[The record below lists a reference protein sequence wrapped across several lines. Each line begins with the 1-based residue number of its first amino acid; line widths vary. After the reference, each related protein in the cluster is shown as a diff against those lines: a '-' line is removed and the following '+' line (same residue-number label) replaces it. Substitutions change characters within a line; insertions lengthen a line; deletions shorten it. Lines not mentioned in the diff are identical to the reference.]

1 MQKSE
6 IGTVEKDDDKGW
18 LYEINAEQSLMAID
32 FPELWRYRDLLLLFV
47 RRDIVATY
55 KQTILG
61 PLWYLI
67 QPLFTSVIFTLVFN
81 NIATI
86 STGNVP
92 PFLFNLAGVTLWNY
106 FTHCLTTSS
115 NTFAT
120 NAGLFAKVYFP
131 RFIAPLSQAIS
142 GLLKMGVQLLIF
154 VIFYFY
160 YLWKGS
166 PLAPNM
172 TVWLFP
178 VLLATMAIFGLGV
191 GMLISALTTKYR
203 DFRILISFATSL
215 LMYVSAVMYPI
226 SEVRNSR
233 TLGDYAWIV
242 EYNPIAILIEA
253 FRYMVLGE
261 GFFEWDLLLYCIL
274 LSLILFFVGLI
285 IFNRTGRNFIDTV

>member
-1 MQKSE
+1 
-6 IGTVEKDDDKGW
+6 
-18 LYEINAEQSLMAID
+18 MAID
-32 FPELWRYRDLLLLFV
+32 FKEIWRYRDLLLLFV

-67 QPLFTSVIFTLVFN
+67 QPLFTSVVFTLVFN

-86 STGNVP
+86 STGTAP

-115 NTFAT
+115 NTFAS

-131 RFIAPLSQAIS
+131 RLIAPLSQSIS
-142 GLLKMGVQLLIF
+142 GLLKMAMQLFIF
-154 VIFYFY
+154 IVFYIYFV
-160 YLWKGS
+160 LNGS
-166 PLAPNM
+166 TIAPNA

-178 VLLATMAIFGLGV
+178 LLLATMAVFGLGM
-191 GMLISALTTKYR
+191 GMLISSLTTKYR

-226 SEVRNSR
+226 SEVQKSP
-233 TLGDYAWIV
+233 TLGNYAWVV

-253 FRYMVLGE
+253 FRYMTLGE
-261 GFFEWDLLLYCIL
+261 GLFQWHLLLYCFV
-274 LSLILFFVGLI
+274 LSIVLFAVGLI
-285 IFNRTGRNFIDTV
+285 VFNRTGRTFIDTI

>member
-1 MQKSE
+1 M
-6 IGTVEKDDDKGW
+6 EKVDDEGW
-18 LYEINAEQSLMAID
+18 LYEINAHQPLMAID
-32 FPELWRYRDLLLLFV
+32 FKEIWRYRDLLLLFV

-67 QPLFTSVIFTLVFN
+67 QPLFTSVVFTLVFN

-86 STGNVP
+86 STGTAP

-115 NTFAT
+115 NTFAS

-131 RFIAPLSQAIS
+131 RLIAPLSQSIS
-142 GLLKMGVQLLIF
+142 GLLKMAMQLFIF
-154 VIFYFY
+154 IVFYIYFV
-160 YLWKGS
+160 LNGS
-166 PLAPNM
+166 TIAPNA

-178 VLLATMAIFGLGV
+178 LLLATMAVFGLGM
-191 GMLISALTTKYR
+191 GMLISSLTTKYR

-226 SEVRNSR
+226 SEVQKSP
-233 TLGDYAWIV
+233 TLGNYAWVV

-253 FRYMVLGE
+253 FRYMTLGE
-261 GFFEWDLLLYCIL
+261 GLFQWHLLLYCFV
-274 LSLILFFVGLI
+274 LSIVLFAVGLI
-285 IFNRTGRNFIDTV
+285 VFNRTGRTFIDTI